1 MSAKESKQRINL
13 DKIKAEVDK
22 KLKDGKVQE
31 QETQV
36 LKRGTKEYVLTGIP
50 GFDALFEKG
59 IPKGNA
65 MIIAGGT
72 GTGKTIMCLQICNNL
87 ASEGKKCLYMSF
99 EESQEKLESH
109 MREFNWDPKKLEDK
123 GNLFIQRLNPFEI
136 TRNVEALLAE
146 AKGELMIEAKA
157 LILPQDFT
165 PDIIIIDSLTAV
177 ASVFISREDS
187 YRIYI
192 EQLFRAFED
201 IGATSFLITETDQM
215 PTKFSPTGVEEFL
228 GDGVVVLYSVRTG
241 NVRENGIEVL
251 KLRGAKHQKKIVAM
265 QITDKGIVVYP
276 DQEVL
281 GLT

>member
-99 EESQEKLESH
+99 EESQEKLENH
-109 MREFNWDPKKLEDK
+109 MREFNWDPKKLENK

-228 GDGVVVLYSVRTG
+228 GDGVIVLYSVRTG

-265 QITDKGIVVYP
+265 QITDNGIVVYP

>member
-1 MSAKESKQRINL
+1 MEAKKNKQRIDL
-13 DKIKAEVDK
+13 DNIKVEVDK
-22 KLKDGKVQE
+22 KLRDGKGQE
-31 QETQV
+31 QEIQV
-36 LKRGTKEYVLTGIP
+36 LKRETKEYVLTGIP
-50 GFDALFEKG
+50 GFDKLFEKG

-65 MIIAGGT
+65 MIVAGGT

-99 EESQEKLESH
+99 EESRDKLENH
-109 MREFNWDPKKLEDK
+109 MREFNWEPKELENK
-123 GNLFIQRLNPFEI
+123 GNLLIQRLNPFEI
-136 TRNVEALLAE
+136 TRSVEALLAD
-146 AKGELMIEAKA
+146 AKGELMIDSKP
-157 LILPQDFT
+157 LLLPQNFT

-177 ASVFISREDS
+177 SSVFTSREDS

-228 GDGVVVLYSVRTG
+228 GDGVIVLYSVRKG

-251 KLRGAKHQKKIVAM
+251 KLRGAKHQKKIAAM
-265 QITDKGIVVYP
+265 QITDNGIVVYP

>member
-228 GDGVVVLYSVRTG
+228 GDGVIVLYSVRTG

-265 QITDKGIVVYP
+265 QITDNGIVVYP

>member
-13 DKIKAEVDK
+13 DKIKVEVDK

-36 LKRGTKEYVLTGIP
+36 LKRGTEEYVLTGIP

-109 MREFNWDPKKLEDK
+109 MREFNWDPKELENK

-228 GDGVVVLYSVRTG
+228 GDGVIVLYSVRTG

-265 QITDKGIVVYP
+265 QITDNGIVVYP

>member
-228 GDGVVVLYSVRTG
+228 GDGVIVLYSVRTG

>member
-36 LKRGTKEYVLTGIP
+36 LKRGTEEYVLTGIP

-109 MREFNWDPKKLEDK
+109 MREFNWDPKKLENK

-228 GDGVVVLYSVRTG
+228 GDGVIVLYSVRTG

-265 QITDKGIVVYP
+265 QITDNGIVVYP